1 MTLSWDYSRHAQ
13 TYHDRPPYADEAI
26 DLIVARTGLSEGDR
40 VCDIGA
46 GTGILTESLASNG
59 FLVDAVEPND
69 GMRHIGQERVAAKS
83 SVTWHET
90 CAERTGLP
98 PDRYRLVTYGSSFN
112 VVDTTASLIE
122 TARILRP
129 AGWFSCLWNHRDL
142 DDPLQAEIENLIRRR
157 VRGYRYGSRRTDQ
170 KPVIRA
176 CGLYTEPIF
185 FEASHVCRVQTHL
198 WLSAWKSHATLARQ
212 AGGDFDAIIN
222 EIAALVG
229 TGASTLDVPYTTR
242 VYMAQLLDGM

>member
-1 MTLSWDYSRHAQ
+1 MTLSWDYTRHSR

-26 DLIVARTGLSEGDR
+26 DLIVATAGLSDGDR

-46 GTGILTESLASNG
+46 GTGILTESLASRG
-59 FLVDAVEPND
+59 FMVDALEPND
-69 GMRHIGQERVAAKS
+69 EMRRIGRERIDATS
-83 SVTWHET
+83 SVTWYET
-90 CAERTGLP
+90 RAERTGLP

-122 TARILRP
+122 TARILGP

-157 VRGYRYGSRRTDQ
+157 VRGYGYGSRRADQ
-170 KPVIRA
+170 KPIIRA
-176 CGLYTEPIF
+176 CELYTEPIA
-185 FEASHVCRVQTHL
+185 FEFSHIRHVQTRS
-198 WLSAWKSHATLARQ
+198 WLSAWRSHATLARQ
-212 AGGDFDAIIN
+212 AGNDFDAVVN
-222 EIAALVG
+222 EIVALVG
-229 TGASTLDVPYTTR
+229 TGAATLDVPYTTR